1 MEADMESEFRAG
13 NRSVQK
19 HFQQKDFLQVT
30 VRQPTQG
37 RMGRTGWG
45 GGRGCSR
52 KPRKRA
58 PTCHLWRGVWGT
70 RRLLLGPLDVRAESL
85 LCPRGREQGRE
96 ATTAMQTDP
105 TWRESS
111 GGSR

>member
-58 PTCHLWRGVWGT
+58 PHLPPVEGVVG
-70 RRLLLGPLDVRAESL
+70 D
-85 LCPRGREQGRE
+85 QE
-96 ATTAMQTDP
+96 AAVGAP
-105 TWRESS
+105 
-111 GGSR
+111 